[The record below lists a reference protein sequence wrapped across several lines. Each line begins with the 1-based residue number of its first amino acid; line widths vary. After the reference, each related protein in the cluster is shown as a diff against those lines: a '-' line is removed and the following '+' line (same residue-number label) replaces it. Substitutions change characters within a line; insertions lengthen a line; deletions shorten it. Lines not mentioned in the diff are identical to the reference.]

1 MSNKKNLRNKND
13 AKSKQ
18 EKPKRENVQTKLY
31 NNKELSSKVHNAL
44 DKGYTL
50 EEVQELCQAYDF
62 DISIP
67 SLSRYSKAREECVK
81 NGWDLGDYLDKRKK
95 TNVVSIEHKEQ
106 DILDT
111 NPNSENHPFNATM
124 SKTRDLLDDVSFLD
138 KIISKGD
145 VGLDEIYTL
154 DPSIAMKAVEI
165 KDKITDGQLKG
176 MSLLGLRELQL
187 KQVAKETAMTETMLE
202 YIPEDQ
208 HEEVLNKMQEVE
220 EEFYRNLDLDDEDRK
235 LKESLE
241 RIGYS
246 I

>member
-1 MSNKKNLRNKND
+1 MTNKKSLKNKND
-13 AKSKQ
+13 KQ

-31 NNKELSSKVHNAL
+31 NNKELSSKVNNAL

-50 EEVQELCQAYDF
+50 EDVQELCQAYEF

-67 SLSRYSKAREECVK
+67 SLSRYNKSREECIK

-106 DILDT
+106 DILNT
-111 NPNSENHPFNATM
+111 NPSSENHPFNATM
-124 SKTRDLLDDVSFLD
+124 SKTREMLDDVEFLD
-138 KIISKGD
+138 EVIRKGVSGLREISS
-145 VGLDEIYTL
+145 L
-154 DPSIAMKAVEI
+154 DPGIAMKAIEV

-202 YIPEDQ
+202 YIPEDK
-208 HEEVLNKMQEVE
+208 HEEVLNKMKEVE
-220 EEFYRNLDLDDEDRK
+220 EEFYKNLDLDDEDKK

>member
-1 MSNKKNLRNKND
+1 MD
-13 AKSKQ
+13 
-18 EKPKRENVQTKLY
+18 
-31 NNKELSSKVHNAL
+31 
-44 DKGYTL
+44 
-50 EEVQELCQAYDF
+50 
-62 DISIP
+62 
-67 SLSRYSKAREECVK
+67 
-81 NGWDLGDYLDKRKK
+81 
-95 TNVVSIEHKEQ
+95 
-106 DILDT
+106 
-111 NPNSENHPFNATM
+111 
-124 SKTRDLLDDVSFLD
+124 KTRDLLDDVSFLD
-138 KIISKGD
+138 KIISKGA

-154 DPSIAMKAVEI
+154 DPSIAMKAIEI